1 MQKYVP
7 KAAMIDQR
15 VQVQEGQFHL
25 LGDDFGCDMGRHYEH
40 LMNGIAESAGQY
52 MLLPNLLKLRFG

>member
-1 MQKYVP
+1 
-7 KAAMIDQR
+7 MIDQR

-25 LGDDFGCDMGRHYEH
+25 LGDDFGCDIGRHYEH